1 MFKKISILLLLSTVS
16 SISTVLR
23 AECEAIE
30 CLSMKEGSQDVTRKC
45 NKCKSFCCLSVN
57 GNASIGG
64 TLTVGGNVVN
74 NLFAPQ
80 TYASFYTTAQLLFT
94 TVPSVIPF
102 DSPGPSSGSGI
113 TNNNGSIRLA
123 AIGTYEVTWQAEV
136 IQSPDESI
144 NNQFALFLDGNQ
156 INSTVIGQ
164 SNTFFPVVIG
174 GTFLITTA
182 AANSVLTLEL
192 ITNPT
197 NITINSIAND
207 VATITI
213 RRLS

>member
-1 MFKKISILLLLSTVS
+1 MLLSAVS
-16 SISTVLR
+16 IIS

-57 GNASIGG
+57 GNATIGG

-74 NLFAPQ
+74 NLFAQQ
-80 TYASFYTTAQLLFT
+80 TYASFYTTAQLIFT

-102 DSPGPSSGSGI
+102 DSPGASSGSGI

-136 IQSPDESI
+136 FQSDTPS
-144 NNQFALFLDGNQ
+144 NQFALFLDGTQ
-156 INSTVIGQ
+156 INETVIGLA
-164 SNTFFPVVIG
+164 NNGFPVVIG
-174 GTFLITTA
+174 GTFLIKTTV
-182 AANSVLTLEL
+182 ANSVLTLEL
-192 ITNPT
+192 INNPT